1 MSPWPPQKS
10 NVCLIC
16 SLYSTE
22 PKLYTAGLKMISYSE
37 VIFKALNLQCNFLR
51 GGATTGSGLLGFFGR
66 CWYPSLHIAKQPT
79 ITALNDHPDCLLLM
93 SRKTIG
99 LCTVASPCAR
109 TAVQVT
115 SVSQAVVWDGIIQCN
130 RASLRN
136 RQIVQTE
143 QHQL

>member
-1 MSPWPPQKS
+1 MSPWPPGKL
-10 NVCLIC
+10 NVRLIC

-22 PKLYTAGLKMISYSE
+22 PKLYRAGLKMISYFE

-51 GGATTGSGLLGFFGR
+51 GWAATGSGLLGFFGR
-66 CWYPSLHIAKQPT
+66 CWYPSLHTAKQPT

-93 SRKTIG
+93 SRKT
-99 LCTVASPCAR
+99 LRLRTVASPCAR

-115 SVSQAVVWDGIIQCN
+115 SVPKAVVWDGIIQCN

-136 RQIVQTE
+136 RRIVQTE